1 MCGATFP
8 VIKFTDSVTD
18 SNHSDSVCVDS
29 EDTSQ
34 HAHTPAALTDIPLV
48 DIQDTAHKAS
58 VPTTARSSHG
68 RITIAPLPDSIPLEQ
83 VHDSYGRRI
92 NYLRISLTDVCNLRC
107 VYCMPE
113 DMTFRP
119 RDELMTDE
127 EIIKLVQIG
136 ASLGVNKI
144 RLTGGEPTIRP
155 NVVEIVREIARTPG
169 IKDIAM
175 TTNGLLLDKLA
186 QPLADAGLKRVNI
199 SIDTMDPDKFHSLT
213 RWGNIDELWRGI
225 RAAEAAGLTPIKL
238 NSVVVRNFNDSDD
251 MVQLARLTLE
261 NDWEVRFIEMMP
273 FGEISDFQQTNV
285 VTFQEMKERIE
296 MVFGPL
302 EEVGYD
308 FVDPSRPFRIP
319 GAMGTLGFISSVTEP
334 FCQGCGRIRLTA
346 DGKLRLCLLRED
358 EVDLLAPMRAGA
370 SLEELRE
377 LMRDGSYHK
386 PWGHGLADGLIAANR
401 VMNQIGG

>member
-1 MCGATFP
+1 MSKIDKQAVTKEAATGFE
-8 VIKFTDSVTD
+8 I
-18 SNHSDSVCVDS
+18 
-29 EDTSQ
+29 E
-34 HAHTPAALTDIPLV
+34 DIPLV
-48 DIQDTAHKAS
+48 SKPSGVALPKTPYGS
-58 VPTTARSSHG
+58 
-68 RITIAPLPDSIPLEQ
+68 ITVAPLPAGFPIEE

-119 RDELMTDE
+119 RQEIMTDE
-127 EIIKLVQIG
+127 EIITLVRVG

-186 QPLADAGLKRVNI
+186 QPLADAGLKRVNV
-199 SIDTMDPDKFHSLT
+199 SIDTMDPEKFHRIT
-213 RWGNIDELWRGI
+213 RWGHIDDLWRGI
-225 RAAEAAGLTPIKL
+225 RATEAAGMTPLKL
-238 NSVVVRNFNDSDD
+238 NSVVVRNFNDNED
-251 MVQLARLTLE
+251 MIQLARLTLE
-261 NDWEVRFIEMMP
+261 NDWDVRFIEMMP

-285 VTFQEMKERIE
+285 VTFREMKERIE
-296 MVFGPL
+296 SAFGPL
-302 EEVGYD
+302 EEASYD

-334 FCQGCGRIRLTA
+334 FCQGCGRVRLTA

-358 EVDLLAPMRAGA
+358 EVDLLTPLRAGA
-370 SLEELRE
+370 SFEELRV
-377 LMRDGSYHK
+377 LMREGSFHK
-386 PWGHGLADGLIAANR
+386 PWGHGLDQGIIAGNR